1 MNLNLSKNKGDIIF
15 DEYFRKV
22 VNPSRPNPGRIEKIK
37 LNFHFFFF
45 RVFKVNKK
53 QIGFNSAICWLF
65 VDVIFFGFE
74 RISHICAFIQYPWA
88 NLAKKLSNLDS
99 NMSSVFR
106 RIMYNISIRLQ
117 RRTVCWRT
125 QVFLLCYYLKN

>member
-37 LNFHFFFF
+37 LNFHYFFF

-53 QIGFNSAICWLF
+53 QIGFNQQF
-65 VDVIFFGFE
+65 VDFLSMSYFLALNEFLIFVHLYNILE
-74 RISHICAFIQYPWA
+74 QILLKSCQILIR
-88 NLAKKLSNLDS
+88 
-99 NMSSVFR
+99 MSSVFR